1 MLHFYASVPEYI
13 TEVVDIHGRS
23 SWVAKVGLD
32 WVVEQIADADTRR
45 ALVDRFEISQS
56 VYRTD
61 PWAEHARPSERP
73 AWQPLADLTLE
84 AAE

>member
-1 MLHFYASVPEYI
+1 M
-13 TEVVDIHGRS
+13 
-23 SWVAKVGLD
+23 GLD

-73 AWQPLADLTLE
+73 AWLPLADLTLE

>member
-1 MLHFYASVPEYI
+1 MKPMAADPMDAGQQPPVPRDLKRVSVDDPLSAQY
-13 TEVVDIHGRS
+13 
-23 SWVAKVGLD
+23 WA
-32 WVVEQIADADTRR
+32 
-45 ALVDRFEISQS
+45 DRFEISQS

-73 AWQPLADLTLE
+73 AWLPLADLTLE